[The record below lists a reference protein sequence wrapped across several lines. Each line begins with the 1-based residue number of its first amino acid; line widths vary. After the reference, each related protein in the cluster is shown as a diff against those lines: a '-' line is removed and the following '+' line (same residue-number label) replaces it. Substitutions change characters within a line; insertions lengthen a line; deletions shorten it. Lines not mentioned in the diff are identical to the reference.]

1 MLPTVGAVFGKDTY
15 AMSHPF
21 AWKDFMEEYF
31 PTMEFIAEENSTTT
45 CNEWVKL
52 CIDDGHTTS
61 CRGPSGNFQM
71 HAVGAYLRDS
81 GSKTME
87 QLEIDFTDA
96 MGDLTTYDPY
106 FEYHLAFLTE
116 DLDSYIKSFN
126 DGGVPYFA
134 SSFTDLATNVQYKSV
149 LIQTPGS
156 LAEGAK
162 SLINIEILGAS
173 SEMFV
178 NTYRSSLARAS
189 SSSLAAARAHL
200 ELAPRKLSANNK
212 PVLAKI
218 HRSFASSD
226 LSRDVSY
233 FEDVLQGSADFSG
246 SSTDSQVYV
255 GKMLTGDTVSF
266 RYVQSTIQTQGPQSV
281 AGWEAYQVELHN
293 TCFDS
298 QANNGFD
305 RLADNHW
312 GHELGGASLDPY
324 ILGQKASGLPYRFYG
339 GLPGGRAVFLYI
351 YGANGWGC
359 QVIGR
364 CSDASL
370 CPSTDPGGYG
380 FCTQGIK
387 GHCKT
392 DGASMLLV

>member
-1 MLPTVGAVFGKDTY
+1 
-15 AMSHPF
+15 MSHPF
-21 AWKDFMEEYF
+21 VWKDFMEQYF

-61 CRGPSGNFQM
+61 CDGPRGNFQM

-87 QLEIDFTDA
+87 ELELEFTSA
-96 MGDLTTYDPY
+96 MGDLSVYDPY
-106 FEYHLAFLTE
+106 FEYHIAFLTE
-116 DLDSYIKSFN
+116 DLDAYVQAFN
-126 DGGVPYFA
+126 DGKVPYFA
-134 SSFTDLATNVQYKSV
+134 SSFIDETTKTQYKSV
-149 LIQTPGS
+149 LVQTPGS
-156 LAEGAK
+156 LNTDAK
-162 SLINIEILGAS
+162 SLVNIEILGTTSKLAVTTHHHS
-173 SEMFV
+173 V
-178 NTYRSSLARAS
+178 ARAS
-189 SSSLAAARAHL
+189 SSALAAAHAHL
-200 ELAPRKLSANNK
+200 VKAPRKLSTENK

-226 LSRDVSY
+226 LSRDVKY
-233 FEDVLQGSADFSG
+233 FEEVLQGSADYSG
-246 SSTDSQVYV
+246 SSDENDVYV
-255 GKMLTGDTVSF
+255 GKMLAGDTVSF
-266 RYVQSTIQTQGPQSV
+266 RYVQSKALSQGTQSV
-281 AGWEAYQVELHN
+281 AAWEAYQVNLHN
-293 TCFDS
+293 ECFDS
-298 QANNGFD
+298 AANDGFD

-312 GHELGGASLDPY
+312 GHELGGVSLDAY
-324 ILGQKASGLPYRFYG
+324 ILGQKAAGLPYRFYG

-364 CSDASL
+364 CNDASL

-387 GHCKT
+387 GHCNKDST
-392 DGASMLLV
+392 SGFMLI